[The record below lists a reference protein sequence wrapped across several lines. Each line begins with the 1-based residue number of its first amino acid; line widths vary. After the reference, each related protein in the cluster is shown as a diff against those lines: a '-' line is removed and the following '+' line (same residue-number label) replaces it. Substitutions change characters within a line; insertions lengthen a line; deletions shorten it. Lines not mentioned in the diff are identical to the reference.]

1 MWCRRMISLQEEWYH
16 LMISTTLEWYRYNEL
31 LLIWYRRMI
40 SLQEEWYQIFN
51 NDIVLWCTDIELIS
65 YRKNDIVTRRMIS
78 KNDIEVLK
86 NDIEYFQEWYR
97 YKKLTQL
104 NWYYI
109 KIQRVWRSGAVGFL
123 VWRRSVRFGAAELA
137 GWGGVTERAGAGW
150 TEPRRR
156 SWEGSTHT
164 RSCDRGTPTPKHW
177 SRAVRMYI

>member
-1 MWCRRMISLQEEWYH
+1 MKNDIVTTHFQYDIFEEWYRYNELLVMWCRRMISLQEEWYH

-104 NWYYI
+104 NWYQTDIELFALHESVDSEVISADITMISITGICWYP
-109 KIQRVWRSGAVGFL
+109 VN
-123 VWRRSVRFGAAELA
+123 RRMISLQK
-137 GWGGVTERAGAGW
+137 ER
-150 TEPRRR
+150 
-156 SWEGSTHT
+156 
-164 RSCDRGTPTPKHW
+164 
-177 SRAVRMYI
+177 